1 MGTGPPPGAG
11 APSDPLRA
19 RPLVAG
25 VTGKHHAVDHE
36 RVLTG
41 CEQLRKTHVNGVAV
55 HPSPLEGVV
64 VGHHPAGRQPSP
76 RDSHRLHSAAQL
88 DLLLEQPI
96 PRRPVLS

>member
-1 MGTGPPPGAG
+1 MGGPSRQGQERRLT
-11 APSDPLRA
+11 PLRA

-64 VGHHPAGRQPSP
+64 VGHHSAGRQPSP
-76 RDSHRLHSAAQL
+76 RDSHRLHGAAQL